1 MSSARFARA
10 CHNTTN
16 GLLKQSENHIIMEA
30 LEKTGGNI
38 SQASLTLGIGR
49 STLYR
54 KLKKLAIPDDFT

>member
-1 MSSARFARA
+1 
-10 CHNTTN
+10 
-16 GLLKQSENHIIMEA
+16 MEA

-54 KLKKLAIPDDFT
+54 KLKKLAIPDDFI